1 MDARDPSTPVKRKDV
16 RKREREREWRRGGEV
31 EASALAALKR
41 QQPEGDR
48 DASGRK
54 EGTHSILQSVSDDV
68 GHDRIADWA
77 DERERR
83 MGRSAR

>member
-1 MDARDPSTPVKRKDV
+1 M
-16 RKREREREWRRGGEV
+16 

-54 EGTHSILQSVSDDV
+54 EGTHSILQSVSDD
-68 GHDRIADWA
+68 GGPYRIADWT
-77 DERERR
+77 DGREQR
-83 MGRSAR
+83 MRKSGQGAR

>member
-1 MDARDPSTPVKRKDV
+1 MDNGCARPIDPCQT
-16 RKREREREWRRGGEV
+16 ERCKEEREWRRGGEV

-54 EGTHSILQSVSDDV
+54 EGTLSVLQSVSDDG
-68 GHDRIADWA
+68 GHDRIADWT
-77 DERERR
+77 DGRERR
-83 MGRSAR
+83 MRRSAR